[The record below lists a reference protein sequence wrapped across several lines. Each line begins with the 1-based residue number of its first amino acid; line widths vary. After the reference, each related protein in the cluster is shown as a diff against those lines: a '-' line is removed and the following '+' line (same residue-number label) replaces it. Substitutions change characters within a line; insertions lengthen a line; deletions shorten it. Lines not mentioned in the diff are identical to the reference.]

1 MSPKDLGVRE
11 SSPGLLNACLVDGD
25 PGRLAHARR
34 SRTRALALS
43 LTIQG
48 TALAALLVIPL
59 LATGEKISSI
69 NVTPVLPY
77 YGTSQPAPR
86 RAVPSGGSHHPT
98 NGPRYDAS
106 RPPNHIPTRTAE
118 RDTDPPGN
126 VEDKKTYV
134 GSPGIPGGIGTPDR
148 FRPAP
153 PPPHELVERTP
164 RVVQMSHMDPAI
176 LIRRVEPVY
185 PILAKMAH
193 REGRIELRAIISTDG
208 SIRSL
213 EVISGDPLFVRAS
226 YDAVSQW
233 RYRPLILNGQA
244 VEVETNITVIFQ
256 LQR

>member
-1 MSPKDLGVRE
+1 
-11 SSPGLLNACLVDGD
+11 
-25 PGRLAHARR
+25 
-34 SRTRALALS
+34 
-43 LTIQG
+43 
-48 TALAALLVIPL
+48 
-59 LATGEKISSI
+59 
-69 NVTPVLPY
+69 
-77 YGTSQPAPR
+77 
-86 RAVPSGGSHHPT
+86 
-98 NGPRYDAS
+98 
-106 RPPNHIPTRTAE
+106 
-118 RDTDPPGN
+118 
-126 VEDKKTYV
+126 
-134 GSPGIPGGIGTPDR
+134 
-148 FRPAP
+148 
-153 PPPHELVERTP
+153 
-164 RVVQMSHMDPAI
+164 MDPAI